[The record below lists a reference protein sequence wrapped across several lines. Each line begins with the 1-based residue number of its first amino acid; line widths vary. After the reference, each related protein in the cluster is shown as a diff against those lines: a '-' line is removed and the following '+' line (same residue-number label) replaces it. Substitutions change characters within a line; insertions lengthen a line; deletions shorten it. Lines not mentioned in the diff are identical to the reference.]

1 MRIDSIRNGIVIDH
15 ITAGK
20 AMQLYRML
28 GLDALDCPVAII
40 KNAVS
45 KKLGKKDIIK
55 IDSGIE
61 IDLDVIGFV
70 SPNATVCIIRDGVVR
85 EKRHLELPKRLTG
98 ILQCRNPR
106 CITTT
111 EQGIRQVFVLSE
123 TDHTSYRCLYC
134 DTKMQ

>member
-55 IDSGIE
+55 IDSSID

-70 SPNATVCIIRDGVVR
+70 SPNATVCIIRDGVVQ
-85 EKRHLELPKRLTG
+85 EKRHLELPVRLTG
-98 ILQCRNPR
+98 ILECRNPR

-111 EQGIRQVFVLSE
+111 EQGIRQVFVLSDA
-123 TDHTSYRCLYC
+123 DHMSYRCLYC
-134 DTKMQ
+134 DTKA

>member
-28 GLDALDCPVAII
+28 GLESLDCPVAVI

-45 KKLGKKDIIK
+45 EKLGKKDIIK
-55 IDSGIE
+55 IDSSID

-70 SPNATVCIIRDGVVR
+70 SPNATVCIIRDGVVQ
-85 EKRHLELPKRLTG
+85 EKRHLALPKRLTG

-111 EQGIRQVFVLSE
+111 EQGIRQVFILSDA
-123 TDHTSYRCLYC
+123 DHTSYRCLYC
-134 DTKMQ
+134 DARA

>member
-1 MRIDSIRNGIVIDH
+1 MRIDSIREGIVIDH

-40 KNAVS
+40 KNAAS

-70 SPNATVCIIRDGVVR
+70 SPNATVCIIRDGKVQ
-85 EKRHLELPKRLTG
+85 EKRHLALPKRLTG

-123 TDHTSYRCLYC
+123 ADNTSYRCLYC
-134 DTKMQ
+134 DAKA